1 MTVPTDLNATDK
13 AIVSSSGVGSIVKQA
28 AVLTTNQTALDT
40 ITGMLADPAGYYVN
54 LHSTDNPGGVIRGQL
69 QRAEVVVLM
78 GVMSPANEVPAIDS
92 PATGVSQVTAIATR
106 NASGGFTS
114 AQTIFD
120 INYNFGKQTTIS
132 GFHIHNG
139 PAGVNAG
146 VIINTAINGTTNAV
160 VTDATGAGTLRRT
173 VEVDVNNAAQLDTLN
188 GLFTHPKDYYIN
200 MHTLE
205 FGGGLIRDQLRNT
218 DLMTFNVT
226 MLPSNETP
234 PIAGLDAS
242 APAQVLIRTVRGED
256 GKVLAGTA
264 TFDIN
269 YRFPAA
275 RVEFTGLHV
284 HDGAAGVAGPVRLNS
299 NITAANSIVSET
311 GFGNVYLFSTLSD
324 ANAVATLNSLVQN
337 PELHYVNIHTTVN
350 GGGAIRA
357 QLAPAVT
364 ALPAITSITSAG
376 GGSVS
381 APAGLVRIDGTNLAK
396 VTGGLAGWL
405 GKVLPTSFNGVKVTI
420 GGQNA
425 PILFVSPGRLT
436 VQNPVEVAAG
446 SAPVVVTTTN
456 GASPASNTTVAAV
469 APAVFVDPNNAGR
482 GIVTHLNY
490 SLVDPGNPAKA
501 GEILLLWATGMGQT
515 TPALTTGALV
525 TYPPAS
531 NTAATT
537 VTIGGQNA
545 PVVYSLA
552 SPSSVGLYQ
561 IAVTVPTGVA
571 PGNAAVVVKVG
582 TGTSAP
588 VNIAVQ

>member
-1 MTVPTDLNATDK
+1 
-13 AIVSSSGVGSIVKQA
+13 
-28 AVLTTNQTALDT
+28 
-40 ITGMLADPAGYYVN
+40 
-54 LHSTDNPGGVIRGQL
+54 
-69 QRAEVVVLM
+69 
-78 GVMSPANEVPAIDS
+78 
-92 PATGVSQVTAIATR
+92 
-106 NASGGFTS
+106 
-114 AQTIFD
+114 
-120 INYNFGKQTTIS
+120 
-132 GFHIHNG
+132 
-139 PAGVNAG
+139 
-146 VIINTAINGTTNAV
+146 
-160 VTDATGAGTLRRT
+160 
-173 VEVDVNNAAQLDTLN
+173 
-188 GLFTHPKDYYIN
+188 LFTHPKDYYIN

-405 GKVLPTSFNGVKVTI
+405 GKGGESGNHGARRTWWCQRRDGF
-420 GGQNA
+420 GGQYRR
-425 PILFVSPGRLT
+425 PHQPRGQVHRGLGHRV
-436 VQNPVEVAAG
+436 VE
-446 SAPVVVTTTN
+446 
-456 GASPASNTTVAAV
+456 
-469 APAVFVDPNNAGR
+469 
-482 GIVTHLNY
+482 
-490 SLVDPGNPAKA
+490 
-501 GEILLLWATGMGQT
+501 
-515 TPALTTGALV
+515 
-525 TYPPAS
+525 
-531 NTAATT
+531 AATR
-537 VTIGGQNA
+537 
-545 PVVYSLA
+545 
-552 SPSSVGLYQ
+552 
-561 IAVTVPTGVA
+561 
-571 PGNAAVVVKVG
+571 
-582 TGTSAP
+582 
-588 VNIAVQ
+588 